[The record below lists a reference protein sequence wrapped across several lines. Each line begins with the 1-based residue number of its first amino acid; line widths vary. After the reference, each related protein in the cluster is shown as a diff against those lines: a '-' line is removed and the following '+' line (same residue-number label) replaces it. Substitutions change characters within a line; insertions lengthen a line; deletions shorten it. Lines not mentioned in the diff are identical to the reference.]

1 MIMAY
6 FENIERPERALLVS
20 VDTGA
25 FDAQASIDEQEDILF
40 GTECGVYNDLI
51 QKYPRRHFY
60 QLRGDKLICP
70 DMKMTSLQ
78 DVYMA
83 ITGAGGEEIV
93 LEEPLRKAAK
103 RSLDN
108 MLKYG
113 G

>member
-1 MIMAY
+1 
-6 FENIERPERALLVS
+6 
-20 VDTGA
+20 
-25 FDAQASIDEQEDILF
+25 
-40 GTECGVYNDLI
+40 
-51 QKYPRRHFY
+51 
-60 QLRGDKLICP
+60 
-70 DMKMTSLQ
+70 MKTTSLQ